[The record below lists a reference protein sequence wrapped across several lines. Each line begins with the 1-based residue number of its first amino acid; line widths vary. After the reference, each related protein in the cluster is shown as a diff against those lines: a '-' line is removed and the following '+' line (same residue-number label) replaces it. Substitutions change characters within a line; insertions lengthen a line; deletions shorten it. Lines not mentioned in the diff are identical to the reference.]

1 MRDEIVE
8 IGLGVVVEVVI
19 VIVIVIRKHLF
30 GWWTGH
36 FICLTV

>member
-8 IGLGVVVEVVI
+8 IGLGVVVEV